1 MNAPKIPFL
10 PLLFFL
16 FAGCEQGNDKTGKAS
31 TQAKLEH
38 SWAELQLRNGIVYL
52 PNSEAPFNGIAKSK
66 YENGQNYLL
75 AKFEK
80 GILSNFKIWTENGIS
95 QVEGAFAHGKLD
107 ELSKLFE
114 PELRSFQLPSLT
126 TGSKGIDFISH
137 FGLSK
142 KCQRIGSWTFW
153 HQNGE
158 KMKAF
163 SYVDGKLEG
172 SYSKWHED
180 GMLLVQLN
188 YSLGKLHG
196 EWLEHHHPYGNLKE
210 KRNYQNGKPVGIWA
224 KWAASGLM
232 SEKCFYSDGL
242 KSGISMHWHANGQ
255 LAKKSIYKN
264 GKLNGFLHEF
274 TPTGQQL
281 LSAGYKNG
289 QKWGLEKKWYSSGPQ
304 SAKIFWNEKGRKHN
318 KAESWFT
325 NGNRKTVRFYNNGNL
340 LEAQSW
346 QPDGKLNPEVVQN
359 GNGKLVYYDQEGL
372 PTHTQIFQDGEQ
384 VGN

>member
-1 MNAPKIPFL
+1 VNAPKIPFL
-10 PLLFFL
+10 TLLFFL
-16 FAGCEQGNDKTGKAS
+16 FAGCEQANEEGVKAS
-31 TQAKLEH
+31 TQDKLEH
-38 SWAELQLRNGIVYL
+38 SWADLQLRNGIVYF

-66 YENGQNYLL
+66 YENGQNYIL

-107 ELSKLFE
+107 QLSKLFD
-114 PELRSFQLPSLT
+114 PELHSFQLPSLN

-137 FGLSK
+137 FGLSQ
-142 KCQRIGSWTFW
+142 KCKRNGSWTFW
-153 HQNGE
+153 HPNGE

-172 SYSKWHED
+172 SFSKWHED
-180 GMLLVQLN
+180 GMLFTQLG
-188 YSLGKLHG
+188 YSEGKLDG
-196 EWLEHHHPYGNLKE
+196 EWVEHYHPYGNLKE

-232 SEKCFYSDGL
+232 TEKCFYSDGL
-242 KSGISMHWHANGQ
+242 KSGINIRWHENGQ
-255 LAKKSIYKN
+255 IAEKAIYKN
-264 GKLNGFLHEF
+264 GKLNGFLLEF
-274 TPTGQQL
+274 SPSGQQL
-281 LSAGYKNG
+281 LRAGYKNG

-304 SAKIFWNEKGRKHN
+304 SAIIFWNEKGRKHN

-325 NGNRKTVRFYNNGNL
+325 NGNRKTVRVYENGNL

-372 PTHTQIFQDGEQ
+372 PTHTQLFQDGEQ